1 MDPAI
6 AQALQQMQQQMQIMQ
21 AQHAQQIQQ
30 LQGAAAAAAVAV
42 AHAPAAAAAPPAHG
56 GMRIAPP
63 AHYDG
68 DKPALD
74 DWLAAMRQQFAW
86 YGINTDAGRVGTG
99 AAHLAGPAFEWWEH
113 PLGGAAP
120 VTWMAFEAG
129 LRARFQPITS
139 AEAARAKLF
148 VLVQGR
154 SSINDYVAAFRRL
167 LVSVPNTD
175 ADTALFQFLRGL
187 NDKTREQIRAQ
198 GISTLDAAITMAVR
212 VGTPMPSS
220 AASSSSA
227 MDLSALLAT
236 MQMGSESTP
245 STSEEPVTLAMV
257 LAAIQQSGRG
267 PIRSHGS
274 GQSNSRGAQGASGGY
289 SGPRPLPRIKGFSDD
304 KVRKYMAENRC
315 FGCDKVGH
323 GTRECPSR
331 RVDASG
337 NVTWTN

>member
-6 AQALQQMQQQMQIMQ
+6 AQALQQMQQQMQSLQ

-30 LQGAAAAAAVAV
+30 LQAAAAAA
-42 AHAPAAAAAPPAHG
+42 AHAPAAVATPPAHG

-86 YGINTDAGRVGTG
+86 YGISTDAGRVGTG

-113 PLGGAAP
+113 PLGGTAP
-120 VTWMAFEAG
+120 ATWAAFEAG
-129 LRARFQPITS
+129 LRVRFQPITS
-139 AEAARAKLF
+139 AETARAKLF

-227 MDLSALLAT
+227 MDLSALLAA
-236 MQMGSESTP
+236 MQTGSESTP

-267 PIRSHGS
+267 PVR
-274 GQSNSRGAQGASGGY
+274 GQGNSRGAHGASGGY